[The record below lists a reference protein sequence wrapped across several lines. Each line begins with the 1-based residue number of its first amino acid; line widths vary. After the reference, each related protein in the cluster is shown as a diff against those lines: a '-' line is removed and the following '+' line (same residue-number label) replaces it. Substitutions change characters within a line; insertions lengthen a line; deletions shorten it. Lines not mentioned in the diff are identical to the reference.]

1 MSENKTVESRIPAR
15 LDRLPFSRWHVMIIF
30 ALGVTWVLDG
40 LEVTIIGSIAGV
52 LEQPESGLALTAGQ
66 TGLANG
72 LGYIGGAC
80 VGALFF
86 SYLTDRYG
94 RRKLFL
100 ITLGVYL
107 VFTVATGLSWNFTSF
122 FVFRFLTG
130 MGIGGEYS
138 AIYSAIDELLP
149 ARIRGTV
156 SMGISGSYWIGGA
169 LGSALS
175 IPLLNPNVIDQAY
188 GWRVAFIFGAVLG
201 LGILFIRRHV
211 PESPRWLM
219 THGRNEE
226 AEANGA
232 EIESDVKRD
241 KNLEQLPEPDGD
253 TIKVEERRSIGF
265 EPIFRAM
272 FKVYPRRTV
281 LGLAL
286 TGSQAFLFNAVFFTY
301 AFTYALVLTSFFG
314 VQNQN
319 VGLYLIVFALSN
331 FLGPLTLGRFF
342 DTVGRVAMIAGY
354 YTISGVLLLVTGY
367 LFDVGVLNAA
377 TQTALFAIVFF
388 FASSSASAAY
398 LTVSEVFPMEIRAM
412 AIAVFYAV
420 ATALGGITGPIIFGG
435 LIGTG
440 DTTSVFIGYGIA
452 AAVMIGATVAEL
464 VLGVRAEKQS
474 LESVASPLTAVQKPS
489 SP

>member
-1 MSENKTVESRIPAR
+1 MSEHRTVESHIPAR

-30 ALGVTWVLDG
+30 ALGVTWILDG
-40 LEVTIIGSIAGV
+40 LEVTIIGSIASV
-52 LEQPESGLALTAGQ
+52 LEEPESGLNLTAGQ
-66 TGLANG
+66 IGLANG

-80 VGALFF
+80 TGALFF
-86 SYLTDRYG
+86 SYLTDRFG
-94 RRKLFL
+94 RKKLFL

-107 VFTVATGLSWNFTSF
+107 IFTVATGLSWNFASF

-130 MGIGGEYS
+130 MGIGGEYA
-138 AIYSAIDELLP
+138 AIYSAIDELIP

-156 SMGISGSYWIGGA
+156 SMAISGSYWIGGA
-169 LGSALS
+169 LGAALS
-175 IPLLNPNVIDQAY
+175 IPLLNPNVIDQDY
-188 GWRVAFIFGAVLG
+188 GWRVAFIFGAFLG

-219 THGRNEE
+219 THGRNDE
-226 AEANGA
+226 AESNVA
-232 EIESDVKRD
+232 EIEEDVKRD
-241 KNLEQLPEPDGD
+241 KHLDQLPEPEEG
-253 TIKVEERRSIGF
+253 TITVEERHSIGF

-272 FKVYPRRTV
+272 FKLYPKRTV

-286 TGSQAFLFNAVFFTY
+286 MGAQAFLFNAVFFTY
-301 AFTYALVLTSFFG
+301 ALVLTSFFG
-314 VQNQN
+314 VENQN
-319 VGLYLIVFALSN
+319 VGYYLIVFALAN

-342 DTVGRVAMIAGY
+342 DSVGRVPMISGCY
-354 YTISGVLLLVTGY
+354 IVSGVLLVLTGF

-377 TQTALFAIVFF
+377 TQTALFAVIFF

-420 ATALGGITGPIIFGG
+420 ATALGGITGPIIFGQ

-440 DTTSVFIGYGIA
+440 NTTSLFIGYLIA
-452 AAVMIGATVAEL
+452 ASVMLGAAVVEL
-464 VLGVRAEKQS
+464 VLGIRAEQQS
-474 LESVASPLTAVQKPS
+474 LESVASPLTAIEQQS
-489 SP
+489 GS